1 MVTVYLLDCSVFKDR
16 GLFREMYCKMPKK
29 RQEKISL
36 YRFWNDKYLSLG
48 AGVLLSYGL
57 KERGLLRTETPVVH
71 NENGKPY
78 LKDGGIFFNMSH
90 SGKYAVC
97 AFSDEEI
104 GVDIEEL
111 SDVPEELM
119 RAVCTD
125 AEYRYLLAAGE
136 KQKEDF
142 FRLWTVKESFMK
154 YIGTGLATDPARLE
168 VAFGRRMQM
177 TQGVSAGSC
186 FFKEYE
192 VEGYSLTVCSR
203 ENAFADRLIKVPVPA
218 CEGAMKRELEGKPMD

>member
-1 MVTVYLLDCSVFKDR
+1 MVTTYLLDCSVFKDR
-16 GLFREMYCKMPKK
+16 GLFWEMFRKMPKK
-29 RQEKISL
+29 RQEKISF

-57 KERGLLRTETPVVH
+57 KERGLLRTETSVVY

-78 LKDGGIFFNMSH
+78 FKDGDIFFNMSH
-90 SGKYAVC
+90 SGKYAAC

-111 SDVPEELM
+111 SDVPKELM

-125 AEYRYLLAAGE
+125 AEYLYLLAAGE

-154 YIGTGLATDPARLE
+154 CIGTGFSTDPARLE

-177 TQGVSAGSC
+177 TQGVSAGNY

-192 VEGYSLTVCSR
+192 VDGYSLAVCSR
-203 ENAFADRLIKVPVPA
+203 EDAFAERLMQIPLFS
-218 CEGAMKRELEGKPMD
+218 R

>member
-1 MVTVYLLDCSVFKDR
+1 MVTAYLLDCSVFSDR
-16 GLFREMYCKMPKK
+16 GLFWETFHKMPKK
-29 RQEKISL
+29 RQEKINF
-36 YRFWNDKYLSLG
+36 YRFWNDKSLSLG

-57 KERGLLRTETPVVH
+57 REHGLSQTEAAIVY

-78 LKDGGIFFNMSH
+78 LKDSGIFFNLSH

-97 AFSDEEI
+97 AFSDEEV

-111 SDVPEELM
+111 SDAPQELM

-125 AEYRYLLAAGE
+125 AEYRYLLADRE

-154 YIGTGLATDPARLE
+154 CIGTGLATEPARLE

-177 TQGVSAGSC
+177 TQGVSAGSY

-192 VEGYSLTVCSR
+192 VEGYSLAVCSR
-203 ENAFADRLIKVPVPA
+203 EDVFADRLMQVHLPHS
-218 CEGAMKRELEGKPMD
+218 

>member
-1 MVTVYLLDCSVFKDR
+1 MVTTYLLDCSLFQDR
-16 GLFREMYCKMPKK
+16 GLFWEMFHKMPKK
-29 RQEKISL
+29 RQEKINF

-57 KERGLLRTETPVVH
+57 KERGLPQTEASAVY

-78 LKDGGIFFNMSH
+78 FKDGGIFFNMSH

-97 AFSDEEI
+97 GFSDEEV
-104 GVDIEEL
+104 GVDIEEF
-111 SDVPEELM
+111 SDVPKEVM

-125 AEYRYLLAAGE
+125 AEYGYLLAAGE

-154 YIGTGLATDPARLE
+154 CIGTGLATDPARLE

-177 TQGVSAGSC
+177 TRGVSAGSY

-192 VEGYSLTVCSR
+192 VEGYSLAVCSK
-203 ENAFADRLIKVPVPA
+203 EDGFADRLMQVP
-218 CEGAMKRELEGKPMD
+218 LF

>member
-1 MVTVYLLDCSVFKDR
+1 MVTTYLLDCSVFKDR
-16 GLFREMYCKMPKK
+16 ALFVEMFRKMPKK
-29 RQEKISL
+29 RQEKINF

-57 KERGLLRTETPVVH
+57 KERGLLQTETLAVY

-78 LKDGGIFFNMSH
+78 FKDSGIFFNMSH
-90 SGKYAVC
+90 SGKYAAC
-97 AFSDEEI
+97 AFSDDEI
-104 GVDIEEL
+104 GVDIEKL
-111 SDVPEELM
+111 SDVPKELM

-125 AEYRYLLAAGE
+125 SEYRYLLAAGN

-154 YIGTGLATDPARLE
+154 CIGTGLATDPAKLE
-168 VAFGRRMQM
+168 VTFGRQMQI
-177 TQGVSAGSC
+177 TQGVSAGSY

-192 VEGYSLTVCSR
+192 VEGYSLTVCSK
-203 ENAFADRLIKVPVPA
+203 ENAFADRLMQVSLFS
-218 CEGAMKRELEGKPMD
+218 R

>member
-1 MVTVYLLDCSVFKDR
+1 MVTTYLLDCSVLKDKE
-16 GLFREMYCKMPKK
+16 LFWEMFRKMPKK
-29 RQEKISL
+29 RQEKINY

-57 KERGLLRTETPVVH
+57 KERGLLKTEASVVY

-90 SGKYAVC
+90 SGKYAAC

-104 GVDIEEL
+104 GVDIEEF
-111 SDVPEELM
+111 SDVSEGLM

-125 AEYRYLLAAGE
+125 AEYQYLLAAGE

-142 FRLWTVKESFMK
+142 FRLWTMKESFMK
-154 YIGTGLATDPARLE
+154 CIGTGLSAEPAKLE

-177 TQGVSAGSC
+177 TQGVSAGSY

-192 VEGYSLTVCSR
+192 VEGYSMTVCSR
-203 ENAFADRLIKVPVPA
+203 KNAFADRLMQVSL
-218 CEGAMKRELEGKPMD
+218 GAK

>member
-1 MVTVYLLDCSVFKDR
+1 MVTTYLLDCSVFKDR
-16 GLFREMYCKMPKK
+16 DLFWETFRKMPKK
-29 RQEKISL
+29 RQEKINF

-57 KERGLLRTETPVVH
+57 KERGLLQAETSVIY

-78 LKDGGIFFNMSH
+78 VKDGGIYFNMSH
-90 SGKYAVC
+90 SGKYAAC
-97 AFSDEEI
+97 GFSEEEI

-111 SDVPEELM
+111 SDVSEELM

-154 YIGTGLATDPARLE
+154 CIGTGLSTDPAGLE
-168 VAFGRRMQM
+168 VVFGRQMQM
-177 TQGVSAGSC
+177 TQGVSDGSC

-192 VEGYSLTVCSR
+192 VQGYSLAVCSR
-203 ENAFADRLIKVPVPA
+203 ENVFADSLMQIKLQNQ
-218 CEGAMKRELEGKPMD
+218 CI